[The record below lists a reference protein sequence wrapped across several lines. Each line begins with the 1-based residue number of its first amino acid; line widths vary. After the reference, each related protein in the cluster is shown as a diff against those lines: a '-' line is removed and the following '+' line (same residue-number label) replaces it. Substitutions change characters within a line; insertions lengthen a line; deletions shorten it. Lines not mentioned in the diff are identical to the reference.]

1 MPTAGPRIAFSV
13 IFLWGATFHSDSS
26 GSGDA
31 TMTPLRRK
39 RSGSFKKP
47 TVHEMPKRRAPRRQI
62 RFPKIRLPKIRV
74 DFMSLVI
81 VLMVGVNLLLVAFGI
96 RQCGKQKGAPAVKAP
111 PAAVTDTLKR
121 AVPPAVKTVPTEEVK
136 NAPFQIE
143 VLNGCGAPR
152 IADKFTAFLRRKGFD
167 VVKTGN
173 YESYNVPK
181 TLVIDRKGKARAAA
195 RIGDALGLKKSEVI
209 SEIHD
214 LFMVDA
220 TVVLGKDFRLL
231 SSWKSME
238 KKSAKK

>member
-1 MPTAGPRIAFSV
+1 MPSAGPRIAFSV
-13 IFLWGATFHSDSS
+13 IFLSDAPRQAS

-31 TMTPLRRK
+31 SMTPLRRR

-47 TVHEMPKRRAPRRQI
+47 TVHEMPERRAPGRRI
-62 RFPKIRLPKIRV
+62 RFPKIHFPKIRV
-74 DFMSLVI
+74 DFMSFAI
-81 VLMVGVNLLLVAFGI
+81 TLMVAANLILAGFGI
-96 RQCGKQKGAPAVKAP
+96 RQCGKPKNGAPAAAP
-111 PAAVTDTLKR
+111 PAAVTDTVR
-121 AVPPAVKTVPTEEVK
+121 TDVPPAVKSVQPEEVK
-136 NAPFQIE
+136 NAPVQIE

-152 IADKFTAFLRRKGFD
+152 IADRFTAFLRRKGFD

-181 TLVIDRKGKARAAA
+181 TLVIDRKGRARAAVK
-195 RIGDALGLKKSEVI
+195 IGDALGLKKSELI

-214 LFMVDA
+214 LYMVDA

-231 SSWKSME
+231 SSWKAME

>member
-1 MPTAGPRIAFSV
+1 
-13 IFLWGATFHSDSS
+13 
-26 GSGDA
+26 
-31 TMTPLRRK
+31 MTPLRRK

-62 RFPKIRLPKIRV
+62 RFPKIHFPKIRV
-74 DFMSLVI
+74 DYMTCGI
-81 VLMVGVNLLLVAFGI
+81 TLMVGVNLVLVAFGV
-96 RQCGKQKGAPAVKAP
+96 RQCGKTTDGPAVP
-111 PAAVTDTLKR
+111 RLSAVKPDTVRTD
-121 AVPPAVKTVPTEEVK
+121 VPPPVKSVQAEQVK
-136 NAPFQIE
+136 NAPVQIE
-143 VLNGCGAPR
+143 VLNGCGAPG

-181 TLVIDRKGKARAAA
+181 TLVIDRKGKDRAAA
-195 RIGDALGLKKSEVI
+195 KIGEALGLKKSEVI

-214 LFMVDA
+214 LYMVDA

-231 SSWKSME
+231 SSWRTME

>member
-1 MPTAGPRIAFSV
+1 
-13 IFLWGATFHSDSS
+13 
-26 GSGDA
+26 
-31 TMTPLRRK
+31 MTPLRRK

-62 RFPKIRLPKIRV
+62 RFPKIHFPKIRV
-74 DFMSLVI
+74 DFMTCGI
-81 VLMVGVNLLLVAFGI
+81 VLMVGVNLMLVAFGV
-96 RQCGKQKGAPAVKAP
+96 RQCGKTRHKPMVPMLSAMKPDTIK
-111 PAAVTDTLKR
+111 TD
-121 AVPPAVKTVPTEEVK
+121 VPPTAKPVQTEEMK
-136 NAPFQIE
+136 NAPVQIE
-143 VLNGCGAPR
+143 VLNGCGVPR

-181 TLVIDRKGKARAAA
+181 TLVIDRKGKAKAAA
-195 RIGDALGLKKSEVI
+195 KIGEALGLKMSEVI

-214 LFMVDA
+214 LYMIDA

-231 SSWKSME
+231 SSWKTME